1 MQPMT
6 RYIHSL
12 RRASIVAVA
21 TLFCVGAGVMH
32 AQNQGQTQKPPQAPG
47 TTTKPGTKP
56 NPTPTV
62 PTAPDLAP
70 DYVIGP
76 DDVLSVQFWSDK
88 EMSTDVTVRPDGK
101 VTMLMINDIQAAGY
115 TPLQFQQKLIEAY
128 KPFQDDPNIT
138 VAPKQIHSRKVFI
151 QGEVGKQ
158 GSYDIPGSGL
168 TVVQLVALA
177 GGFTEYAKKDQVS
190 ILRAGQAPIPVNFKE
205 IEKRKNL
212 GKNLVQLKP
221 GDTIIVP

>member
-1 MQPMT
+1 M
-6 RYIHSL
+6 

-21 TLFCVGAGVMH
+21 TLFFVGAGVTH
-32 AQNQGQTQKPPQAPG
+32 AQTQGQAQKPPQTPG
-47 TTTKPGTKP
+47 TTTKPGAPKP

-62 PTAPDLAP
+62 PAMPDLAP

-76 DDVLSVQFWSDK
+76 DDVLSVQFWRDK
-88 EMSTDVTVRPDGK
+88 EMTTDVTVRPDGK